1 MYHFIKRLFDIL
13 AALSVLLLLTPLLLP
28 IVLLLRL
35 TGEGEVFYF
44 QRRIGQNSRPFS
56 IWKFATMLKDSPNM
70 GSGTLTVRND
80 PRVTPMGGF
89 LRKTKINELPQVI
102 NVLLGDMSFVGPRPM
117 DEKAYMAIPDSIREQ
132 VYRTKP
138 GITGIGSI
146 VFRDEE
152 RLISATDMPPR
163 EFYNQYIAPYKGA
176 LEIWYQEHQ
185 SFVTDCL
192 LLCLTI
198 WVVLFPESKA
208 VYRCFSTLPAR
219 PTFLELGE

>member
-1 MYHFIKRLFDIL
+1 
-13 AALSVLLLLTPLLLP
+13 
-28 IVLLLRL
+28 
-35 TGEGEVFYF
+35 
-44 QRRIGQNSRPFS
+44 
-56 IWKFATMLKDSPNM
+56 
-70 GSGTLTVRND
+70 
-80 PRVTPMGGF
+80 
-89 LRKTKINELPQVI
+89 
-102 NVLLGDMSFVGPRPM
+102 M